1 MMTVNSFP
9 YFAEVLAFLY
19 HFHQYYHSYNEEK
32 LLIDL
37 KDPKYLISFTAST
50 GKDDTNPNEG
60 GDVSEEVEKKTS
72 NKISTRVSVDYK
84 LFPKIK
90 KAVFRRQKVVSES
103 LLWLRL
109 SQLKDFCLEYIDFI
123 LKEPA
128 TLTFRAAE
136 VIAIALQDMEL
147 LQKLKTQFL
156 FYRIEYYT
164 KSRDDGWNLAFEV
177 RLAFFRCF
185 ESLSY
190 IFLCSES
197 QIARVTNIS
206 F

>member
-37 KDPKYLISFTAST
+37 KDPKYLISLTAST

-60 GDVSEEVEKKTS
+60 GDVSEEIDKKSS

-90 KAVFRRQKVVSES
+90 KSIFQRQKLSSES
-103 LLWLRL
+103 ILLLPL
-109 SQLKDFCLEYIDFI
+109 SQFKDFCLEYIDFI

-177 RLAFFRCF
+177 RLVFFRCF
-185 ESLSY
+185 ECLSY
-190 IFLCSES
+190 IVFVLRE
-197 QIARVTNIS
+197 QNR
-206 F
+206 